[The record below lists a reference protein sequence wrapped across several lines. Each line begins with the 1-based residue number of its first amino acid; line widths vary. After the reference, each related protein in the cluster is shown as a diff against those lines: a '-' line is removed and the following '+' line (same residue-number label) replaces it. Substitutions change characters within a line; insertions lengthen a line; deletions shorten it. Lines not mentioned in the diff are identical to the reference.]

1 MSEEHPLHTSFKGR
15 VTLNGYKLQ
24 SDHSC
29 GLPWIP
35 ESCLADGLRRETEAI
50 QIMEHYGLDVSL
62 AWYMQQVKLPLGRSK
77 RSGYSVSHCS
87 YGAAEG
93 EYRRTTFS
101 DSYSG
106 RKHFPDSSYDWK
118 DIYVDRP

>member
-1 MSEEHPLHTSFKGR
+1 MRLVIGCDEAAYQLKKTIMDHL
-15 VTLNGYKLQ
+15 
-24 SDHSC
+24 SDI
-29 GLPWIP
+29 GV
-35 ESCLADGLRRETEAI
+35 EYED
-50 QIMEHYGLDVSL
+50 
-62 AWYMQQVKLPLGRSK
+62 
-77 RSGYSVSHCS
+77 

-93 EYRRTTFS
+93 EYRRTAFS